1 MGFWL
6 SREKFVLLGNASCF
20 AIVRWVKKLGTWRVA
35 RIWGQEIK
43 THSEEEWL
51 RAFDTWVKKLPLHVR
66 QQIHS
71 VIVPSEAVAF
81 RQLDIPAVTK
91 SHRQEAIDFELQ
103 RSMREA
109 HGATEKWFPG
119 FVSAFVKEREN
130 DLPCFALRQDF
141 LEQWLE
147 ILARRYVAV
156 RHVFVDSLLAL
167 LRFEQASC
175 KDPTLFIYA
184 GAHVITLCFQE
195 EKKTRMCTV
204 PHEHLGLLKSF
215 REIVPT
221 PEGKAPDSGGERPD
235 DTRVVQE
242 ILAADPTTAAGACGA
257 QARQQ
262 LHAKLKQAELAL
274 YREASGKEY
283 HQAVLGAYHSS
294 AYAFVQ
300 KVLADAGKS
309 VIPVSEHFKFS
320 YERRAP
326 EEMKAIL
333 EPSLIAAYGVTST
346 TNRRKGSAF
355 FKDMIPSSW
364 KADYFFTRCKAW
376 ILALVLIASIL
387 LFGEMCL
394 LQSENKSAQYEI
406 GLLKAFQQ
414 EAMQIEKA
422 IAAAKEQITTRRK
435 DADRIRSLVN
445 HQDAWLKFFNGLREQ
460 AAKAQTLWFD
470 EWEWKLAAASPQITM
485 RGSMLTTEAL
495 GQPNTDRQM
504 AQFLQDMQQVP
515 FVKEVQNIKLFMKDE
530 CIVAFSFDLLLR
542 KETPLAL

>member
-20 AIVRWVKKLGTWRVA
+20 AVVRWVKKLGTWRVA
-35 RIWGQEIK
+35 RIWGQELR
-43 THSEEEWL
+43 THGEEEWL
-51 RAFDTWVKKLPLHVR
+51 RVFDAWVKKLPLHVR
-66 QQIHS
+66 QQVHS

-91 SHRQEAIDFELQ
+91 LHYQEAIDFELQ

-109 HGATEKWFPG
+109 NGETEKWLPG
-119 FVSAFVKEREN
+119 FVSAFVKEKEN

-141 LEQWLE
+141 LERWLE
-147 ILARRYVAV
+147 ILARRYVVV

-175 KDPTLFIYA
+175 KDPTLFVYA

-195 EKKTRMCTV
+195 GKKTRMSTL
-204 PHEHLGLLKSF
+204 PYEHLELLKSF
-215 REIVPT
+215 RAIAPAS
-221 PEGKAPDSGGERPD
+221 EGEVPD

-257 QARQQ
+257 QAQQQ

-320 YERRAP
+320 YERRVP
-326 EEMKAIL
+326 EEMKALL

-376 ILALVLIASIL
+376 ILALVLITSIL
-387 LFGEMCL
+387 LFGEMSL
-394 LQSENKSAQYEI
+394 LQSENKSAQHEV

-414 EAMQIEKA
+414 EAVQVEKA
-422 IAAAKEQITTRRK
+422 IAAAKEQIATRRK

-470 EWEWKLAAASPQITM
+470 EWDWKLEAASPQITM
-485 RGSMLTTEAL
+485 RGSMLTNEAL

-515 FVKEVQNIKLFMKDE
+515 FVKELQNIKLFMKDE
-530 CIVAFSFDLLLR
+530 CTVAFSFDLLLR
-542 KETPLAL
+542 KETPLIL